1 MVLDLLG
8 DLRVSEPLPH
18 VPDAASPMSDGT
30 SPTSAPRHSHLSGLR
45 CSLLTGPYSK
55 SLRIPG
61 SEHADRQQVAKP
73 MASLRS
79 GAPKVPKNKCCIT
92 CLDLNNACVDMLPYC
107 PFCRYRLD
115 SAIFIS
121 FVSLQVFISNNP
133 FYLYCQL
140 SGKSDYCLLLLNSCQ
155 AQVDGSKE
163 LALLK
168 PFLEKTYMKRSF
180 RNGVGS
186 GIKKSHQ
193 LLDKEDKE

>member
-1 MVLDLLG
+1 
-8 DLRVSEPLPH
+8 
-18 VPDAASPMSDGT
+18 MSDGT

-79 GAPKVPKNKCCIT
+79 GAPKVPKPDNTARIQENHYNRVKINVVLLVWISTMHVWT
-92 CLDLNNACVDMLPYC
+92 CYPIVP
-107 PFCRYRLD
+107 
-115 SAIFIS
+115 SA
-121 FVSLQVFISNNP
+121 
-133 FYLYCQL
+133 L

-186 GIKKSHQ
+186 GIKKVSFRRA
-193 LLDKEDKE
+193 KA